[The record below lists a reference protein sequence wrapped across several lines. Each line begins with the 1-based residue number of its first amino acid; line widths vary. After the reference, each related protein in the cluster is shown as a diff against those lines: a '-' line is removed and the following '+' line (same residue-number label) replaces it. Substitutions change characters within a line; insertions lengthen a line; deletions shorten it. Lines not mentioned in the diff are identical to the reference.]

1 MKSDKLKLNQ
11 QLCFPIYLLAK
22 DIVNLYKP
30 LLQAINLTYPQYLVM
45 LVLWE
50 HETLSVKSIGDKL
63 SLDSG
68 TLTPLIKRLLN
79 KELVIKQRSE
89 QDERIVNISL
99 TQKGKTLKNE
109 AQCIPEEMMS
119 LLNLSEEE
127 LNTFKNTIKKII
139 NKRK

>member
-22 DIVNLYKP
+22 DIVSLYKP

-45 LVLWE
+45 LILWE
-50 HETLSVKSIGDKL
+50 HNALSLKSIGEKL

-68 TLTPLIKRLLN
+68 TLTPLIKRLLS
-79 KELVIKQRSE
+79 KELVIKKRSE
-89 QDERIVNISL
+89 KDERIVNISL
-99 TQKGKTLKNE
+99 TEKGKALKTE
-109 AQCIPEEMMS
+109 AQCIPEELMS
-119 LLNLSEEE
+119 IMNLTNEE
-127 LNTFKNTIKKII
+127 LENFRETIKKIL

>member
-22 DIVNLYKP
+22 DIVSLYKP

-45 LVLWE
+45 LILWE
-50 HETLSVKSIGDKL
+50 HNSISLKSIGEKL

-68 TLTPLIKRLLN
+68 TLTPLIKRLLS
-79 KELVIKQRSE
+79 KELVIKKRNE
-89 QDERIVNISL
+89 KDERIVNISL
-99 TQKGKTLKNE
+99 TEKGKALETE
-109 AQCIPEEMMS
+109 AQCIPEELMS
-119 LLNLSEEE
+119 IMNLTNEE
-127 LNTFKNTIKKII
+127 LETFRETIKKIL

>member
-22 DIVNLYKP
+22 DIVSLYKP

-45 LVLWE
+45 LILWE
-50 HETLSVKSIGDKL
+50 NDALSLKSIGERL

-68 TLTPLIKRLLN
+68 TLTPLIKRLLS
-79 KELVIKQRSE
+79 KELVIKKRSE
-89 QDERIVNISL
+89 EDERIVNISL
-99 TQKGKTLKNE
+99 TEKGKALKTE
-109 AQCIPEEMMS
+109 AQCIPEELMS
-119 LLNLSEEE
+119 IMNLSNEE
-127 LNTFKNTIKKII
+127 LENFRETIKKIL